1 MKIRITANVLL
12 PACLGL
18 AASSLAQDEPNEESP
33 KRPPPQRH
41 EKAEEQRPEANRRH
55 NGMHADERVLL
66 LKRMMDLPPERLEM
80 LQATIR
86 RIQSLSPEEK
96 TNLRKRLD
104 SFGRMSGQEQRR
116 LLEAFR
122 DDERKRWADF
132 QRRHKHLPP
141 DQRKREQSRIH
152 LLPPHERRAYFEQ
165 LRRNKHP
172 KGGAH
177 APPHPPRRD
186 APPQEE
192 TPSPLHRKR

>member
-1 MKIRITANVLL
+1 MTANFLL
-12 PACLGL
+12 LVCLGL
-18 AASSLAQDEPNEESP
+18 TASLLAQDKPNEKST

-41 EKAEEQRPEANRRH
+41 DQAEEQRPEANRRH
-55 NGMHADERVLL
+55 NGMHAAERVLL

-172 KGGAH
+172 KGGD
-177 APPHPPRRD
+177 APPHTPPRREG
-186 APPQEE
+186 APKNKNPQA
-192 TPSPLHRKR
+192 PN

>member
-122 DDERKRWADF
+122 DDERKKWADF

-152 LLPPHERRAYFEQ
+152 LLPPHERRAYFEK
-165 LRRNKHP
+165 LRHKNHP
-172 KGGAH
+172 KGE
-177 APPHPPRRD
+177 PHPPPSVPLRRED
-186 APPQEE
+186 SPKNPP
-192 TPSPLHRKR
+192 PKR

>member
-1 MKIRITANVLL
+1 MKMTMKVHFLL
-12 PACLGL
+12 LACLGL
-18 AASSLAQDEPNEESP
+18 GASLLAQNEPNKESP

-122 DDERKRWADF
+122 DDERKRWDEF

-152 LLPPHERRAYFEQ
+152 LLSPHERRAYFEQ
-165 LRRNKHP
+165 LRRNKHTN
-172 KGGAH
+172 GA
-177 APPHPPRRD
+177 PHLNPPRPRRNG
-186 APPQEE
+186 
-192 TPSPLHRKR
+192 TPGDGPSDPNHPRR

>member
-1 MKIRITANVLL
+1 MTMKVHFLL
-12 PACLGL
+12 LACLGL
-18 AASSLAQDEPNEESP
+18 GTSLLAQSEPNKESP

-41 EKAEEQRPEANRRH
+41 EKVEEQRPEANRRH
-55 NGMHADERVLL
+55 NGMHADERALL

-96 TNLRKRLD
+96 KKLRERLD
-104 SFGRMSGQEQRR
+104 NFSRMEENEQRR
-116 LLEAFR
+116 LLETFR
-122 DDERKRWADF
+122 NDERKRWDEF

-152 LLPPHERRAYFEQ
+152 LLSPNERRAYFEQ

-172 KGGAH
+172 TGA
-177 APPHPPRRD
+177 PHLNPPRPRRNGPPRD
-186 APPQEE
+186 SPPDP
-192 TPSPLHRKR
+192 THPKR

>member
-1 MKIRITANVLL
+1 MKIRMTANFLL
-12 PACLGL
+12 PVCLGL

-41 EKAEEQRPEANRRH
+41 EKAEANRRH
-55 NGMHADERVLL
+55 NGMHADERVML

-80 LQATIR
+80 LQTTIR

-96 TNLRKRLD
+96 ANLRKRLD

-116 LLEAFR
+116 LLETFR

-152 LLPPHERRAYFEQ
+152 LLPPHERRAYFEK
-165 LRRNKHP
+165 LRRKNHP
-172 KGGAH
+172 KGES
-177 APPHPPRRD
+177 HPPPSVPLRRED
-186 APPQEE
+186 YPKTPP
-192 TPSPLHRKR
+192 PKR